1 MSGLSVQLTFGKL
14 GETLML
20 GNSPTQFRW
29 IFCGKNAC
37 LTLVLSG
44 AFPCHMQAF
53 EVETRN
59 RKLANIR
66 PSLRILHIWLSASLA
81 IALGQVQE
89 TREFDLLRREFQ
101 AEVQTL
107 SNRPV
112 AGGPPKP
119 NGCRQKRWGVVCS
132 CCVCPGPA
140 IVHPIPKHRGCEEMP
155 SALLHQKPWL
165 SIGSVPVGYHTVVF
179 SL

>member
-1 MSGLSVQLTFGKL
+1 VSGLSVQLTFGKL

-66 PSLRILHIWLSASLA
+66 PSLRILHIWLSASRA

-112 AGGPPKP
+112 TGERWPVAPQNLTDAVKSGGA
-119 NGCRQKRWGVVCS
+119 S
-132 CCVCPGPA
+132 F
-140 IVHPIPKHRGCEEMP
+140 VH
-155 SALLHQKPWL
+155 
-165 SIGSVPVGYHTVVF
+165 VVF
-179 SL
+179 AQVQLLCTQSPNTEVAKRCHLHPFTRNPG